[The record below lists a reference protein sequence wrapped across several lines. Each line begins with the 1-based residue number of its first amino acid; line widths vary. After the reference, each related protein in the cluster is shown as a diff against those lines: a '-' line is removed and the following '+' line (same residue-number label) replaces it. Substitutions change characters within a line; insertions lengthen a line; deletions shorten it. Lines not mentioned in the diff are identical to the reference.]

1 MAVTRLRRIKETSG
15 KNPAAH
21 LKKNIFYICNPA
33 KTQGGIYIGGNAGVS
48 PETIYR
54 TMTRNKEYWQKTDKA
69 QAYHYMLCF
78 PPDCGVNEDLA
89 YQIAKEF
96 CKELLKDDYYY
107 VFAVHNDKPHMHVHI
122 TFDSVSRRDGYKFH
136 SPKGDWK
143 KRIQPITDRLCEKY
157 HLPTLNYEDK
167 ERTGMHYGDWKKWWE
182 PKEVYYDWND
192 IIRDDIDEA
201 IQHSDSM
208 EELLQYLHNQ
218 KYVIRNG
225 KYLSLRPYGRPRSIR
240 TGRLGPGYTK
250 EEIQQRIQDK
260 KLEPDIQVRYK
271 TYGNREEIRQIIY
284 AKIQRTP
291 GWKMNSMQK
300 QFFRR
305 WNNTYFIRKP
315 DRYRQVW
322 KYKSDILEVQNLA
335 DALNYLITY
344 DIQNEQMLFERQR
357 KVQEETDA
365 LQLKIRVLQTGV
377 RRKNA
382 DKNGI
387 KAELSK
393 LRKVLGDSKK
403 ELELIGKTREL
414 FYSCEDPEMAQE
426 NPERKQEDERNMP
439 SNAGLTV
446 SEKEG
451 RKIKKDGKQDE
462 PDNKNYLGEKYR

>member
-21 LKKNIFYICNPA
+21 LKKNIFYICNPE
-33 KTQGGIYIGGNAGVS
+33 KTQGGIYIGGNAGIS
-48 PETIYR
+48 PEEIYR
-54 TMTRNKEYWQKTDKA
+54 TMIRNKEYWQKTDKA

-78 PPDCGVNEDLA
+78 PPDCKVDEDLA

-96 CKELLKDDYYY
+96 CEELLKDDYYY

-122 TFDSVSRRDGYKFH
+122 TFDSVSRKDGYKFH

-157 HLPTLNYEDK
+157 HLPTLDYEDR
-167 ERTGMHYGDWKKWWE
+167 ERTGMHYGNWKKWWE
-182 PKEVYYDWND
+182 PKEVYFDWND

-201 IQHSDSM
+201 IQYSDSM
-208 EELLQYLHNQ
+208 EAFLQYLADQ
-218 KYVIRNG
+218 KYMIRNG
-225 KYLSLRPYGRPRSIR
+225 KYLSLRPYGRPRPIR

-260 KLEPDIQVRYK
+260 MLEPDIQVRYK

-315 DRYRQVW
+315 GRYRQVW
-322 KYKSDILEVQNLA
+322 KYKADILEVQNLA

-344 DIQNEQMLFERQR
+344 DIQNEQMLFERQK
-357 KVQEETDA
+357 KVQEEADA
-365 LQLKIRVLQTGV
+365 LQLQIRVLQTGF

-382 DKNGI
+382 DKNEI
-387 KAELSK
+387 KKEITQ
-393 LRKVLGDSKK
+393 LRKLLYDSKK
-403 ELELIGKTREL
+403 ELALIGKTVEL
-414 FYSCEDPEMAQE
+414 FYGYEEPEQIWE
-426 NPERKQEDERNMP
+426 SPEWKQEDEKNVEQ
-439 SNAGLTV
+439 NILIAA
-446 SEKEG
+446 SEKE
-451 RKIKKDGKQDE
+451 RRTIQKDGKQDE
-462 PDNKNYLGEKYR
+462 PVNKDYLGERYR